1 MSTKDDRLYL
11 VHISERI
18 TRIEEYTRD
27 GRAAFF
33 ASPMQQDAVVRNF
46 EIVGEAAKRISEGL
60 KQRHPQIPW
69 RRIAG
74 LRDVLIHQYMGV
86 DLNEVW
92 RIVEQDLPTLKT
104 QIAAL
109 LAQPEAEADDTDA

>member
-1 MSTKDDRLYL
+1 VSTKDDRLYL

-18 TRIEEYTRD
+18 TRIEEYTQD

-46 EIVGEAAKRISEGL
+46 EIVGEAAKRISDEL

-69 RRIAG
+69 QRIAG
-74 LRDVLIHQYMGV
+74 FRDVLIHQYMGV

-92 RIVEQDLPTLKT
+92 RIVEQDVPTLRT

-109 LAQPEAEADDTDA
+109 LTQPEAGTDDTDA